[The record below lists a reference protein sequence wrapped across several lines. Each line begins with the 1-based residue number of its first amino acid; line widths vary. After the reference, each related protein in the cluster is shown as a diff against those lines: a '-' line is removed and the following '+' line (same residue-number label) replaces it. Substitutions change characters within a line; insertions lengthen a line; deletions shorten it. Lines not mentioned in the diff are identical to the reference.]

1 MSMFPV
7 IGDSA
12 RPSRRGFLGACA
24 GCAACSVCSSGA
36 AAATPAGKAKVRLI
50 FTHPPKDIE
59 GWPYVNYAYEP
70 RKQEVIRKLTAELPG
85 VEFLPMTVMKR
96 EEAKPLLENDGDIDG
111 YLCYMMGIP
120 SAGAARVLM
129 DAGRR
134 VVVVDDLYGG
144 TGEFLGTF
152 AYARRNKL
160 KVAGVSSSRFQDVVD
175 TVRVFEALRKLRAS
189 TILDVRENR
198 DPALPN
204 AITSAFGVKIRTTGA
219 AEINA
224 AYEKADKA
232 EAEKWA
238 RTWIDGAKKVVE
250 PKRDEIVRSGRI
262 YVAMRQLMAD
272 TNAQAID
279 IDCLRLFY
287 GHKLPAYPCL
297 GFFQLNN
304 DGLVGAC
311 EADLN
316 STITMLAMT
325 YLSNRPGYI
334 SDPVIDT
341 SKNQIIYAH
350 CVAPT
355 KIYGPNGNSVPYL
368 IRDHSE
374 DRKGAVVQSLMP
386 LGEMTTT
393 ILLSAPRKEMVLH
406 QGRTV
411 ANIDEDRACRTKFA
425 AEVKDIN
432 KLLSEWDR
440 WGWHRVTFFGDLRQP
455 FEAFAA
461 LSGFETVVEG

>member
-1 MSMFPV
+1 MSMLPV
-7 IGDSA
+7 IDNPA
-12 RPSRRGFLGACA
+12 RLSRRGFLGACA
-24 GCAACSVCSSGA
+24 GCAACSVCSSA
-36 AAATPAGKAKVRLI
+36 ALAAPADKAKVRLV
-50 FTHPPKDIE
+50 FTHPAKDVE
-59 GWPYVNYAYEP
+59 GWPYVNYNYEP
-70 RKQEVIRKLTAELPG
+70 RKQEVIQKLTAALPG
-85 VEFLPMTVMKR
+85 IEFLPMTIMKR
-96 EEAKPLLENDGDIDG
+96 DEAKALLDNDAGIDG

-134 VVVVDDLYGG
+134 VVCVDDLYGG
-144 TGEFLGTF
+144 TGEFLG
-152 AYARRNKL
+152 AYAYGRRNKL
-160 KVAGVSSSRFQDVVD
+160 KVAGVSSTRFQDVID

-198 DPALPN
+198 DPALPK
-204 AITSAFGVKIRTTGA
+204 AITEAFGVRIRTTGA
-219 AEINA
+219 EEINA
-224 AYEKADKA
+224 AYKKVDKT

-238 RTWIDGAKKVVE
+238 KTWIDGAKKVVE
-250 PKRDEIVRSGRI
+250 PKRDEIVRSGQI
-262 YVAMRQLMAD
+262 YVAMRQLMAEQ
-272 TNAQAID
+272 NAQAID

-287 GHKLPAYPCL
+287 GNKLPAYPCL

-311 EADLN
+311 EADLD

-325 YLSNRPGYI
+325 YLSGRPGYI

-355 KIYGPNGNSVPYL
+355 KLYGPNGKSVPYL

-374 DRKGAVVQSLMP
+374 DRKGAVVQSLVP
-386 LGEMTTT
+386 IGEMTTT
-393 ILLSAPRKEMVLH
+393 IKLSAPRKQMIFH

-411 ANIDEDRACRTKFA
+411 ANIEEDRACRTKFA
-425 AEVKDIN
+425 VEVKDMQ
-432 KLLSEWDR
+432 KLLGEWDR